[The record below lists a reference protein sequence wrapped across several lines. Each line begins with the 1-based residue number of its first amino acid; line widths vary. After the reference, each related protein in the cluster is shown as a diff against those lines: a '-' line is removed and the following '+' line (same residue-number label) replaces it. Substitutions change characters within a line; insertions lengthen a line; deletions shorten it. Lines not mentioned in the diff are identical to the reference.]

1 MDNEQIIK
9 ELEQKQ
15 KYLNDLTSENEMLQ
29 KEKESIKLSIQ
40 NSINLQQQIKNSN
53 YNLYQQ
59 IEFTPTAEIKTEKE
73 PSISDILEAFK
84 WLEK

>member
-1 MDNEQIIK
+1 MDNEQLIK

-59 IEFTPTAEIKTEKE
+59 LEFTPSAEIKPENE
-73 PSISDILEAFK
+73 PSISDILKEF
-84 WLEK
+84 

>member
-1 MDNEQIIK
+1 MDKEQVIK

-29 KEKESIKLSIQ
+29 KEKENIKLTIQ
-40 NSINLQQQIKNSN
+40 NTINLQTQIKNSN

-59 IEFTPTAEIKTEKE
+59 IECTPTAENKPENE
-73 PSISDILEAFK
+73 PSIVDILEAFK

>member
-1 MDNEQIIK
+1 MDNEQLIK

-59 IEFTPTAEIKTEKE
+59 LEFTPTAEKEKE
-73 PSISDILEAFK
+73 NEPTIADILKEF
-84 WLEK
+84 